1 MKEVLKLLGLVFLGI
16 LFFPLLLI
24 LFPWAIL
31 ERERM
36 EKENFSENQLAQD
49 RNKNVLN
56 AKEIPNAG

>member
-31 ERERM
+31 GM